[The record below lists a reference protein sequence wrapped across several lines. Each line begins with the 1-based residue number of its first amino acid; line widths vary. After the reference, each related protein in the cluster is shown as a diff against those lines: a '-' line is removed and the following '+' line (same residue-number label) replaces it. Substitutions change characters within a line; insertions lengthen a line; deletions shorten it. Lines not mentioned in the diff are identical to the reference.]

1 MARYAIILNV
11 NNIRIY
17 SFIYKVNY
25 KSMFISNCNCNYQ
38 FYPKKNSN
46 YQISYLNKK
55 KKKYKIILC
64 IKPSHTLNELI
75 VYIYIYIYD
84 AARLGRVQNSTSQ
97 EIYNG
102 GLVDQS
108 LSTLPLVVTCNSI
121 QCKQVRDRVCSLY
134 MDSPTSKPQLNF
146 VFVSSKFS

>member
-1 MARYAIILNV
+1 MARYTIILNV

-75 VYIYIYIYD
+75 VYIYIYMM
-84 AARLGRVQNSTSQ
+84 
-97 EIYNG
+97 
-102 GLVDQS
+102 
-108 LSTLPLVVTCNSI
+108 LPGWVGFRIPLHRKYIMVA
-121 QCKQVRDRVCSLY
+121 
-134 MDSPTSKPQLNF
+134 
-146 VFVSSKFS
+146 